1 MFTSYTITLSTYGQ
15 SLQGRKSRYA
25 PSVLFDM
32 QSFLS
37 SIGAV
42 NKEWFVRLLFYFKC
56 IVSIFIHCRIFTAL
70 QTFVWKIFYHF
81 ELNRKERTFENA
93 RIFIVR
99 NEIETIL
106 LNFNIAYGGEMIP
119 IKIHIAIIMRGSR
132 IFFRGGGV
140 QGIIVSSEGT
150 EVGLRVRGIFAI
162 IKLCEFNIFNFL
174 GVRTPSAP
182 LDPRTASISVIG
194 TKV

>member
-70 QTFVWKIFYHF
+70 QTFVWKI
-81 ELNRKERTFENA
+81 LNWMKRKERTSENA

-99 NEIETIL
+99 NEIETML

-119 IKIHIAIIMRGSR
+119 IKIHIAIIMRGSI
-132 IFFRGGGV
+132 IFFRGVGPRDYCVFRGDGGGV
-140 QGIIVSSEGT
+140 G
-150 EVGLRVRGIFAI
+150 GLRHI
-162 IKLCEFNIFNFL
+162 CNN
-174 GVRTPSAP
+174 
-182 LDPRTASISVIG
+182 
-194 TKV
+194 

>member
-15 SLQGRKSRYA
+15 SLQGRKSRYT

-119 IKIHIAIIMRGSR
+119 IKIYIAIIMRGSR
-132 IFFRGGGV
+132 IFFRGGGF

-150 EVGLRVRGIFAI
+150 EVGLGVWGIFAI

-174 GVRTPSAP
+174 GVRTP
-182 LDPRTASISVIG
+182 
-194 TKV
+194 

>member
-56 IVSIFIHCRIFTAL
+56 IVSIFTHCRIFTAL

-106 LNFNIAYGGEMIP
+106 LNFNIAYGGEMNP

-132 IFFRGGGV
+132 ISFRGGLRDNCVFWGDGGRV
-140 QGIIVSSEGT
+140 EGPMHICNNLT
-150 EVGLRVRGIFAI
+150 MWI
-162 IKLCEFNIFNFL
+162 
-174 GVRTPSAP
+174 
-182 LDPRTASISVIG
+182 
-194 TKV
+194 

>member
-32 QSFLS
+32 QSFFKFYRCR
-37 SIGAV
+37 I

-132 IFFRGGGV
+132 IFFRGGGGV
-140 QGIIVSSEGT
+140 QGIILFSMGQ
-150 EVGLRVRGIFAI
+150 RPIFAI
-162 IKLCEFNIFNFL
+162 KWI
-174 GVRTPSAP
+174 
-182 LDPRTASISVIG
+182 
-194 TKV
+194 